1 MSQPL
6 VINTSALREFSGKYS
21 QSAEAWL
28 NVANQLQ
35 LILDQ
40 FDAEASSKTENKKPM
55 PVTQDTRQI
64 LYNHLSGVAQ
74 ACQDYANTIVED
86 SQGILY
92 LADAFD
98 ANEEVASAALE
109 ATSSPANSMTN
120 PLTGR

>member
-1 MSQPL
+1 MSHPL
-6 VINTSALREFSGKYS
+6 VINTTALREFSGKYS

-55 PVTQDTRQI
+55 PVTQDTRRI

-74 ACQDYANTIVED
+74 ACHCL
-86 SQGILY
+86 LY
-92 LADAFD
+92 TSDAAD
-98 ANEEVASAALE
+98 E
-109 ATSSPANSMTN
+109 
-120 PLTGR
+120 